1 MNRQDAEKIITEYLK
16 PIFGFAL
23 KRCKNAHDAE
33 DLSQDIVLKAFRA
46 LLIKDDIGDVSKF
59 IWTIAHNAL
68 SNYYRDTAK
77 SVIGVSIDE
86 VSEIIADPDSIF
98 DDDDNADTIR
108 KLQSEIA
115 YLSKLQ
121 RKIVIAYY
129 FENRKQADIATDLD
143 IPLGTVKWHLFE
155 AKKELKRGMDTMRKA
170 SELKFNPVKFDL
182 CGFSGSLGTKG
193 SPTKFFDSL
202 IAQNIEYAAL
212 KEAKTINRIAD
223 ELGVSPVYV
232 ENEAERLE
240 EYGLLTKIGDKYLC
254 NILLEES
261 TTELNRLHDQMYLKA
276 ADIFANE
283 LFDEL
288 MNSGILDDDRIW
300 GGTTDSFT
308 FTYDPPKDKNFM
320 MWALI
325 PYIAAMS
332 GSHLMDESTTFEEAA
347 TTRPDG
353 GENICYASINPCA
366 VTPPLYFD
374 SMKRFCGPC
383 WNGFGEIF
391 KVWTVDSEWSKK
403 RVDEDY
409 QKTIHHDLSLLNIY
423 LNDDTLSPEDYAY
436 LCEQGYISVLTRER
450 GLLSDFR
457 AGLGD
462 SFISS
467 EDLGEY
473 KIKFRCICLSDAEIN
488 RQLIEIGNRIKEK
501 HRTEFEFL
509 KKEYVDS
516 VLKET
521 PNQLQTMKKYGLQ
534 YIFYSDGWFI
544 LHCIKALL
552 ANGKLKEPNEDQK
565 KSLTTIIIQK

>member
-16 PIFGFAL
+16 PMFGFAL
-23 KRCKNAHDAE
+23 KRCKNTQDAE
-33 DLSQDIVLKAFRA
+33 DLAQEIVLKAFRA

-59 IWTIAHNAL
+59 IWTIAHNTL
-68 SNYYRDTAK
+68 SNYYRDSAK
-77 SVIGVSIDE
+77 SIIGVSIDE
-86 VSEIIADPDSIF
+86 VAEMIADPDSIL

-108 KLQSEIA
+108 RLQSEIA

-129 FENRKQADIATDLD
+129 FENRKQADIAKDLN

-155 AKKELKRGMDTMRKA
+155 AKKELKRGMDTMRET
-170 SELKFNPVKFDL
+170 SELKFNPIKFDL
-182 CGFSGSLGTKG
+182 CGFNGSAGTSG

-202 IAQNIEYAAL
+202 IAQNIEYSAL
-212 KEAKTINRIAD
+212 KEAKTVNRIAD
-223 ELGVSPVYV
+223 ELGVSPVYI
-232 ENEAERLE
+232 ESEAERLE
-240 EYGLLTKIGDKYLC
+240 EYGLLTKTSDQYLC

-261 TTELNRLHDQMYLKA
+261 TDEVNRLHDQMYSKA

-288 MNSGILDDDRIW
+288 MNSGILDDNRIW
-300 GGTTDSFT
+300 GGSTEPFT

-320 MWALI
+320 LWALI
-325 PYIAAMS
+325 PYIASMS
-332 GSHLMDESTTFEEAA
+332 GSQLMDDSISFEAA
-347 TTRPDG
+347 ATARPDG
-353 GENICYASINPCA
+353 GENICYASIIPHDVA
-366 VTPPLYFD
+366 SPLYFD

-383 WNGFGEIF
+383 WNGFGEKF
-391 KVWTVDSEWSKK
+391 KVWTIDSEWSKK

-409 QKTIHHDLSLLNIY
+409 QRTIYHDLSLLNMH
-423 LNDDTLSPEDYAY
+423 LNDDELSAEGYAY
-436 LCEQGYISVLTRER
+436 LSERGYISVLTRER
-450 GLLSDFR
+450 GLLKDVG
-457 AGLGD
+457 AGFGD

-467 EDLGEY
+467 EDLGDY
-473 KIKFRCICLSDAEIN
+473 KIKFRCLCLSDAEIN
-488 RQLIEIGNRIKEK
+488 RQLIEIGDRIKEK
-501 HRTEFEFL
+501 HQTEFENL
-509 KKEYVDS
+509 KKEYVDA

-521 PNQLQTMKKYGLQ
+521 PKQLQIMKKYGLQ

-552 ANGKLKEPNEDQK
+552 ANGKLKEPTEDQR